1 MAPIGVGSTLPDG
14 QLAWFDE
21 SDQLQQVSIHSL
33 AAGKKVIL
41 FGVPGA
47 FTPTCR
53 SISLLPHSYFY
64 ILSSLG
70 WSIDREKT
78 K

>member
-53 SISLLPHSYFY
+53 SISIAFPNTFY
-64 ILSSLG
+64 VPTVQQIEKNEVIL
-70 WSIDREKT
+70 
-78 K
+78 